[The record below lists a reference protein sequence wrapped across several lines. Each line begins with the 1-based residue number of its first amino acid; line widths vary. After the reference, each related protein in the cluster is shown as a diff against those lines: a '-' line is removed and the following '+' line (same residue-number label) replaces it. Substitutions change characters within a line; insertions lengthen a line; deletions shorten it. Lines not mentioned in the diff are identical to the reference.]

1 MFVSGGFDYKV
12 RNSHV
17 LKYKCQSLHCIMSKR
32 ENQCLPYLGFKK
44 KISTFFRLSQHKEC
58 AMHRVLSKCQYKL
71 AGKPGKKK
79 AKAVVDIFGVGN

>member
-1 MFVSGGFDYKV
+1 MSESALYHVKKKESVSP
-12 RNSHV
+12 V
-17 LKYKCQSLHCIMSKR
+17 LFK
-32 ENQCLPYLGFKK
+32 NLGFKK

-58 AMHRVLSKCQYKL
+58 AMHRVLSKCQFKL